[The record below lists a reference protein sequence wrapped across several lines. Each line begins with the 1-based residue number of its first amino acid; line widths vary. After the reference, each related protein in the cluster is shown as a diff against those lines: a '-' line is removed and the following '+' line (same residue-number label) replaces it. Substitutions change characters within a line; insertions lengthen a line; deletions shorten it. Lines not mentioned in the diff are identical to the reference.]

1 MAVTLEQVEQLRTRA
16 EVSYEDAKRALEA
29 CDGDL
34 LDALILLEREGR
46 IPSGGRRGAFFT
58 TQPGGGEAPPPP
70 SGADPAEESSAGER
84 PRFWGLALTVGG
96 GKRREGRRE
105 KKKGGFAARLREL
118 LAAALDLLRHATVNR
133 FEVWRNGELMTS
145 LPVLILILL
154 VLVAYWI
161 SLPLLLLGLIF
172 GCKYRFSGPD
182 VDGNRAGE
190 AANRAAD
197 KVRDAV
203 GQVRDEFRRE
213 FGKSRRKKG
222 K

>member
-1 MAVTLEQVEQLRTRA
+1 M
-16 EVSYEDAKRALEA
+16 
-29 CDGDL
+29 
-34 LDALILLEREGR
+34 
-46 IPSGGRRGAFFT
+46 
-58 TQPGGGEAPPPP
+58 
-70 SGADPAEESSAGER
+70 
-84 PRFWGLALTVGG
+84 
-96 GKRREGRRE
+96 
-105 KKKGGFAARLREL
+105 
-118 LAAALDLLRHATVNR
+118 VNR